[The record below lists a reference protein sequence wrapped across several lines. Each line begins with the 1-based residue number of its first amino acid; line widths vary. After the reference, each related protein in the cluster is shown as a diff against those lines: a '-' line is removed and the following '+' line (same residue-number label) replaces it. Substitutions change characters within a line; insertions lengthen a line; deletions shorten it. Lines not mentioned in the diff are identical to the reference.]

1 MSRRDLA
8 IEQIVSVREYTKRLL
23 DNVRPEDWFRIPPAG
38 VSHVGWQTGHLCF
51 AEYRVALL
59 RTRGA
64 RPGDELILPPK
75 YVELFGAKSKPDPDA
90 GRYPGPNEIRE
101 VLDRIHRQVLAEMSV
116 LPEAEMDAPP
126 ATLPHPIA
134 KTKLWALLWCAQHEM
149 VHAGQIGL
157 IRRQLGYDPL
167 W

>member
-8 IEQIVSVREYTKRLL
+8 LEQIVSCREYTKELL

-38 VSHVGWQTGHLCF
+38 VTHVGWQAGHLCF
-51 AEYRVALL
+51 AEYRLALL
-59 RTRGA
+59 RMRGA
-64 RPGDELILPPK
+64 RPGDEKLLPPN
-75 YVELFGAKSKPDPDA
+75 YAELFGANSTPLSDA
-90 GRYPGPNEIRE
+90 GKYPGTDEIRE
-101 VLDRIHRQVLAEMSV
+101 VLDRVHKQVMAELSE
-116 LPEAEMDAPP
+116 LPESELDDPTAA
-126 ATLPHPIA
+126 LPHPIA